1 MNAEHSNPNPP
12 FSPDM
17 FARLGAPTVVYVREL
32 PENELAMIAGAET
45 GTKLFAIHSADGTRV
60 GIMNDRA
67 AAFATARQNDMEPVS
82 VH

>member
-1 MNAEHSNPNPP
+1 MNAQHSNQNPP

-17 FARLGAPTVVYVREL
+17 FARLGAPSVVYVREL
-32 PENELAMIAGAET
+32 PAHELAMITGIES

-60 GIMNDRA
+60 GLMNDRA
-67 AAFATARQNDMEPVS
+67 TAFATARQNDMEPVS